1 MNSQVYAVSLSNN
14 IRDIQE
20 DIFGLNGTNTIV
32 AGSSWGELQNIQP
45 HPFCKLQLGNIRY
58 PGGQVSNWWNLKRGW
73 FLNPLEY
80 PAGITYHP
88 AYDNTN
94 PFNLDNGLDAFK
106 ANSDMLNAN
115 PIWSVNTLTSNKE
128 YQTAFMFAA
137 RAKGFTVKN
146 IELGVEY
153 YLEYDNYK
161 EKYPSPIT
169 YIKDMYDWTGY
180 LKNLNV
186 NSIHPFGNTKLAIV
200 GSNSNSKDP
209 GRRRE
214 WLNCI
219 LDDMQANPSLAQNI
233 DAITIHDY
241 FGAGSIHFNGLSN
254 LMSPD
259 DAKCMINQAY
269 TTTQDLYDNEF
280 LDIANKTGKEIW
292 MTEYNLY
299 DRTVYS
305 VHATWAHGL
314 TIALKSLRYLEQ
326 PLVTKLCM
334 HTMTGDGGW
343 ASFLVM
349 PMG

>member
-1 MNSQVYAVSLSNN
+1 
-14 IRDIQE
+14 
-20 DIFGLNGTNTIV
+20 
-32 AGSSWGELQNIQP
+32 
-45 HPFCKLQLGNIRY
+45 
-58 PGGQVSNWWNLKRGW
+58 
-73 FLNPLEY
+73 
-80 PAGITYHP
+80 
-88 AYDNTN
+88 
-94 PFNLDNGLDAFK
+94 
-106 ANSDMLNAN
+106 
-115 PIWSVNTLTSNKE
+115 
-128 YQTAFMFAA
+128 MFAA
-137 RAKGFTVKN
+137 RAKGFPVKN

-169 YIKDMYDWTGY
+169 YIKDMYDWTAY

-209 GRRRE
+209 GRRHE

-241 FGAGSIHFNGLSN
+241 FGAGSINFSGANN

-299 DRTVYS
+299 DRTDYS
-305 VHATWAHGL
+305 VHANWAHGL

-334 HTMTGDGGW
+334 HTMSGDGGW
-343 ASFLVM
+343 ASFFSDANGICVNLRH
-349 PMG
+349 